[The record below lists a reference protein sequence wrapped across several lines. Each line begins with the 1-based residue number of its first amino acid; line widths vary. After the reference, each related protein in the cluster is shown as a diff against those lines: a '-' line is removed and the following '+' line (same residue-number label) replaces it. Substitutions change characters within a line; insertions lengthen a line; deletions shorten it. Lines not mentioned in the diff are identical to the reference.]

1 MEISK
6 DEFGVIM
13 KEKIALVI
21 GATGQDGP
29 HLCKILLGKG
39 YKVYGMTRRSAHRD
53 WSFVEQM
60 GLQQVEFIE
69 GDLSDAASIN
79 QIIHKIQPDELYNL
93 GAMSHV
99 GVSFNQ
105 PLYCADVTGL
115 GVLRLLEAVRQFSP
129 KTKFYQAGSS
139 EEFGGVTDSQNEETP
154 LVPKSPYAAAKVFAH
169 HLCDIYR
176 DAYGLFVVVGMLMN
190 HESERRGKEFVTR
203 KITDWIGRY
212 VNNPDTTE
220 SLKLGNLHVSRDWG
234 HSRDFCE
241 AMYLMLQ
248 QETPKSY
255 LIGTGETHTPKEF
268 LEEALKCAGIDFT
281 LVEYPNGHFAY
292 TDTRNGKLIVE
303 TCASL
308 FRPLEVK
315 NLKGDPSLAQK
326 ELNWQPKI
334 TFKELVKI
342 MVLSDINNYKVKK

>member
-1 MEISK
+1 MVQK
-6 DEFGVIM
+6 T
-13 KEKIALVI
+13 ALI
-21 GATGQDGP
+21 TGCGQDFGF
-29 HLCKILLGKG
+29 LAQILLDKN
-39 YKVYGMTRRSAHRD
+39 YKVYCMVRRSAHRD
-53 WSFVEQM
+53 WSFVDQM
-60 GLQQVEFIE
+60 GLGNVIFVE

-79 QIIHKIQPDELYNL
+79 SIVNSIKPDELYNL

-139 EEFGGVTDSQNEETP
+139 EEFGGITESQNENTS

-169 HLCDIYR
+169 HICDIYR

-203 KITDWIGRY
+203 KITDWIGKY
-212 VNNPDTTE
+212 VNNPNTTD
-220 SLKLGNLHVSRDWG
+220 SLKLGNLHASRDWG

-248 QETPKSY
+248 QESPKSY

-268 LEEALKCAGIDFT
+268 LEEALRCAGILNIPIQQT
-281 LVEYPNGHFAY
+281 IGLLL
-292 TDTRNGKLIVE
+292 KLAPIFLDHWK
-303 TCASL
+303 S
-308 FRPLEVK
+308 
-315 NLKGDPSLAQK
+315 
-326 ELNWQPKI
+326 KI
-334 TFKELVKI
+334 
-342 MVLSDINNYKVKK
+342 

>member
-1 MEISK
+1 MVQK
-6 DEFGVIM
+6 T
-13 KEKIALVI
+13 ALI
-21 GATGQDGP
+21 TGCGQDFGF
-29 HLCKILLGKG
+29 LAQILLDKN
-39 YKVYGMTRRSAHRD
+39 YKVYCMVRRSAHRD
-53 WSFVEQM
+53 WSFVDQM
-60 GLQQVEFIE
+60 GLGNVIFVE

-79 QIIHKIQPDELYNL
+79 SIVNSIKPDELYNL

-139 EEFGGVTDSQNEETP
+139 EEFGGITESQNENTS

-169 HLCDIYR
+169 HICDIYR

-203 KITDWIGRY
+203 KITDWIGKY
-212 VNNPDTTE
+212 VNNPNTTD
-220 SLKLGNLHVSRDWG
+220 SLKLGNLHASRDWG

-248 QETPKSY
+248 QESPKSY

-268 LEEALKCAGIDFT
+268 LEEALRCAGINFT
-281 LVEYPNGHFAY
+281 FVELDNGHFKY
-292 TDTRNGKLIVE
+292 TDTANNRVIVE
-303 TCASL
+303 TCPNL

-315 NLKGDPSLAQK
+315 NLKGDPSLAQR
-326 ELNWQPKI
+326 ELNWSPKI

-342 MVLSDINNYKVKK
+342 MVLSDINYYRNNKK